1 MGKKL
6 ITKIWDVNLELPK
19 IKKATKGFKFK
30 FANLGDIEKVLKP
43 ILEKHKIGY
52 GHSLEVENGE
62 NILVTTIFN
71 LESEEE
77 VSVHRLLIPKSVSLA
92 GMNEYQA
99 LGSGITYY
107 RRYAL
112 TTAFGIITDEDVD
125 AITPEVAKVSV
136 DHVSKIRQ
144 LIGIG
149 RAKSTLEKY
158 LQTYE
163 PKMSAEQVL
172 EIQLLLKDLK

>member
-1 MGKKL
+1 MSKKL
-6 ITKIWDVNLELPK
+6 IVKIWEVNLELPK
-19 IKKATKGFKFK
+19 IKKASKGFKFK

-43 ILEKHKIGY
+43 ILAKYKIGY
-52 GHSLEVENGE
+52 GHSLEVEDGA
-62 NILVTTIFN
+62 NILVTTIFD
-71 LESEEE
+71 LEGDEIST
-77 VSVHRLLIPKSVSLA
+77 HRLLIPDSVKLA
-92 GMNEYQA
+92 GMNDYQS

-107 RRYAL
+107 RRYGI

-125 AITPEVAKVSV
+125 AVVPEVIKVSV
-136 DHVSKIRQ
+136 DHVEKVKQ

-163 PKMSAEQVL
+163 PKMSVEQAD
-172 EIQLLLKDLK
+172 EIKSLIKNLK